1 MDLKQSKILVKIN
14 YKSKKI
20 KQIELYDRPLKDIR
34 VIMNKYIIFLLY
46 IQMLIIKKQLV
57 DLNH

>member
-20 KQIELYDRPLKDIR
+20 KQIELYDMPLKDIR
-34 VIMNKYIIFLLY
+34 VIMYKYIIFLLY
-46 IQMLIIKKQLV
+46 I
-57 DLNH
+57 

>member
-1 MDLKQSKILVKIN
+1 MDLKQLKILVKIN

-34 VIMNKYIIFLLY
+34 VIMNLYIIFLLY
-46 IQMLIIKKQLV
+46 I
-57 DLNH
+57 